1 MNRKQEIDEILKY
14 WAKIAKENPEL
25 NFNSQETDDLI
36 YKYLIY
42 KNVSHEDKKVNLSVR
57 PDNNTQSTFEKWINN
72 NYRDNTDVFVSPQ
85 HQYFCQFVST
95 DNAAREARE
104 HLKVY
109 IPLDQKH
116 IEIGANLI
124 FNFLADN
131 NISHQSKIGK
141 RIRFDDIVVRLV
153 NPDDLKKFLEFI
165 RTTPYIQEGLIKPN
179 AFAFQHNG
187 IALACDG
194 DESYNATVTSL
205 IDLYISIKKQNN
217 ELDRVGYEDFYTT
230 IANLYN
236 SQFVDK
242 NDNTLAKKL
251 NFTHSEIA
259 AKNYKQIISLILKAQ
274 SVSFNLE
281 SYIEHFKQSKNEKD
295 MRENGITPIATP
307 HLITPEEREKERQ
320 LKELLLFDHPEMLEE
335 ERIKERVNET
345 LVEAVKSM
353 QKKYSYEDCLWGIES
368 YVISGQEE
376 YLTRTDDLRRK
387 LSDSSWRKDL
397 IGILKKS
404 KTTFEEYAN
413 RILIEYGYSPANN
426 YK

>member
-14 WAKIAKENPEL
+14 WANISKQNPEL
-25 NFNSQETDDLI
+25 NFNSQKTDDLI
-36 YKYLIY
+36 YKYLIF
-42 KNVSHEDKKVNLSVR
+42 KNVSHEDKKVNLNMR
-57 PDNNTQSTFEKWINN
+57 PDNNTKSTFEKWINN
-72 NYRDNTDVFVSPQ
+72 NYRDNTNVFVDPNW
-85 HQYFCQFVST
+85 QYFCQFIST
-95 DNAAREARE
+95 DNAAIKSRE

-109 IPLDQKH
+109 IPLDNEH
-116 IEIGANLI
+116 IEVGANLI

-194 DESYNATVTSL
+194 DKSYNSTIASL

-217 ELDRVGYEDFYTT
+217 ELDKAGYEDFYIT

-236 SQFVDK
+236 SQFIDK
-242 NDNTLAKKL
+242 NDDTLARRLK
-251 NFTHSEIA
+251 FTHSKAA
-259 AKNYKQIISLILKAQ
+259 AKNYQEIISLVLKSQ
-274 SVSFNLE
+274 SESFNLE
-281 SYIEHFKQSKNEKD
+281 SYIEHFKQSKNKKD
-295 MRENGITPIATP
+295 MHATGITPKKTTDI
-307 HLITPEEREKERQ
+307 IT
-320 LKELLLFDHPEMLEE
+320 PEMLEE
-335 ERIKERVNET
+335 EIIKDRVNET

-353 QKKYSYEDCLWGIES
+353 QKKYSYEQSLLGIET
-368 YVISGQEE
+368 YVISGREE

-397 IGILKKS
+397 REILKKS
-404 KTTFEEYAN
+404 KTNFREYAN
-413 RILIEYGYSPANN
+413 KILIEYGYSTSNN